1 MFTSELSNLKLRK
14 EKWTIKKFADQNNN
28 KKKYNSDK
36 RQIHVEKMDIFQ
48 QINFFCWFLFSSH
61 SYQIGIK
68 IKKINDCRM
77 GSNFFVKDI
86 KKIADKGILKEQ
98 EWKKS
103 FQSSVAKRH
112 LFSIMNGLV

>member
-1 MFTSELSNLKLRK
+1 
-14 EKWTIKKFADQNNN
+14 
-28 KKKYNSDK
+28 
-36 RQIHVEKMDIFQ
+36 
-48 QINFFCWFLFSSH
+48 
-61 SYQIGIK
+61 
-68 IKKINDCRM
+68 M

-103 FQSSVAKRH
+103 FQSSAAKRH